1 MVVVFFLDNK
11 FVLCFNNSSTNNNSC
26 FLLRWSQKLLEPM
39 KHKPRN
45 KFSSWWKTI
54 TALFLFLKNL
64 FLFLIIYSIFLV
76 CCAVKK
82 GVFGLI
88 LDFMKGFVF
97 DEIIIEIVQLGDNN
111 G

>member
-1 MVVVFFLDNK
+1 
-11 FVLCFNNSSTNNNSC
+11 
-26 FLLRWSQKLLEPM
+26 
-39 KHKPRN
+39 
-45 KFSSWWKTI
+45 
-54 TALFLFLKNL
+54 
-64 FLFLIIYSIFLV
+64 V

-82 GVFGLI
+82 SVFGLI

>member
-1 MVVVFFLDNK
+1 
-11 FVLCFNNSSTNNNSC
+11 
-26 FLLRWSQKLLEPM
+26 M

-54 TALFLFLKNL
+54 TAL